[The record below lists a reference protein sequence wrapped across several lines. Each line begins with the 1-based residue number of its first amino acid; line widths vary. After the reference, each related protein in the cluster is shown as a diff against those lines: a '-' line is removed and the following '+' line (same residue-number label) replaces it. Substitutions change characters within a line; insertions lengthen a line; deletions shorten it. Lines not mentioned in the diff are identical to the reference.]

1 MNYCVRSK
9 VVSTMLVLSTSVA
22 FGGKQGPAILQAEL
36 NYMETAIKRALVSYS
51 YCYLAPT
58 GDEFWVNF

>member
-22 FGGKQGPAILQAEL
+22 FGGKQIPALLQAEL
-36 NYMETAIKRALVSYS
+36 NYMETAIKKSSSLI
-51 YCYLAPT
+51 
-58 GDEFWVNF
+58 